1 MPKSGQVI
9 RSVSHRNE
17 DLSKRKLELVM
28 EPWVIS
34 WIQKDYGFDATIQI
48 TTPING
54 SADLKLERNSFFLQL
69 KAKEKIRKTN
79 GEISYQLPVKK
90 VQQWIGHNVP
100 VLFVLYDV
108 NGQDFFYTWMDTDLL
123 EAIEHANNAWAS
135 QKTISVKLKTTNQ
148 LTAEVLTDLH
158 QKVINFKRPTITWI
172 EPGRFFSLK
181 EECHRS
187 IDLFK
192 KIAYPFP
199 FASMAKQLE
208 TLSTEVEK
216 SIYRIAITGLSRVGK
231 SSLINSL
238 LHKEICPV
246 GFYQTTAVPIEIL
259 PSAEQKIQVLFLN
272 GSKKMYEYN
281 NGVIEQYASQDHNPE
296 NEKKVARVS
305 IFVNNRNLQRG
316 ISVFDVPGL
325 DDSNDEIVN
334 YTLETVSKVNAIL
347 YVIDA
352 SPAQNGGFI
361 FKKDY
366 KQHLLS
372 FGQSIEKIFL
382 VFNKADGLSEDKLL
396 SLKERVKKDLEKLK
410 LYESIAAKIY
420 YTSAKHR
427 YIFESIDKVSALEE
441 DIWSFIIN
449 ENRGGIARLTL
460 LNKAIAK
467 SLYDFQNI
475 LKARLIDAD
484 KRTELKTAIQ
494 RVEAKIPQLTQ
505 EIKTRLLSHD
515 KVISGLLTIKKETM
529 LKAFEEYLE
538 SLPLDRFPDKLD
550 VKEFILLHLNQAMTE
565 ANIEY
570 AQGMNEIKNYTDG
583 WIEQNLQQI
592 RNILSSNAA
601 NRVIDFTELEQF
613 EPPAMDVFSSVGV
626 GLIGWLLGILVL
638 PEVAMLTG
646 IGTFLAN
653 LFMSQE
659 QQKAA
664 RILKTIKN
672 CRKVCDKSYGRLS
685 EQYKELAQEQ
695 IVHVA
700 KYLDEKLKL
709 YFDDLNLQIKQL
721 PDISPQEKTQYKQ
734 VFDKIEELNNK
745 LLKFDME
752 IMHY

>member
-9 RSVSHRNE
+9 RSASHRNE
-17 DLSKRKLELVM
+17 DLSKRKLEQVM
-28 EPWVIS
+28 EPWVVS
-34 WIQKDYGFDATIQI
+34 WMQKDYGFDATIQI
-48 TTPING
+48 TSPIGG
-54 SADLKLERNSFFLQL
+54 SLDLKVDRNSFFLQL
-69 KAKEKIRKTN
+69 KAKEKIKRVN
-79 GEISYQLPVKK
+79 DEISYPLPVKK

-100 VLFVLYDV
+100 VLFVLYDITA
-108 NGQDFFYTWMDTDLL
+108 NEFIYIWMDSALL
-123 EAIEHANNAWAS
+123 ETIETTNISWAS
-135 QKTISVKLKTTNQ
+135 QKTISVKLQTSNIV
-148 LTAEVLTDLH
+148 TAEVLTDLH
-158 QKVINFKRPTITWI
+158 QTVINFKRPTITWI

-181 EECHRS
+181 EECHKS

-192 KIAYPFP
+192 SIADQFP
-199 FASMAKQLE
+199 FTSMTKQLE

-216 SIYRIAITGLSRVGK
+216 SIYRIAVTGLSRVGK

-238 LHKEICPV
+238 LRKEICPV

-259 PSAEQKIQVLFLN
+259 PSAQEQILVLFLD
-272 GSKKMYEYN
+272 GKKKIYEYDKR
-281 NGVIEQYASQDHNPE
+281 VIEQYASQDHNAD
-296 NEKKVARVS
+296 NEKKVARVC

-325 DDSNDEIVN
+325 DDSNDDIVD

-352 SPAQNGGFI
+352 SPAENGGFI

-382 VFNKADGLSEDKLL
+382 VFNKTDTLTDDKLL

-410 LYESIAAKIY
+410 LYESVSEKIY
-420 YTSAKHR
+420 YTSTQSNLVSAH
-427 YIFESIDKVSALEE
+427 IDKVSDLEE

-467 SLYDFQNI
+467 SLYDFQDL

-484 KRTELKTAIQ
+484 KRAELKEVIK
-494 RVEAKIPQLTQ
+494 RVESKIPQLAD
-505 EIKTRLLSHD
+505 EIKSKLLSHD
-515 KVISGLLTIKKETM
+515 KAIRGLLTTKKETM
-529 LKAFEEYLE
+529 LKAFEKYLE
-538 SLPLDRFPDKLD
+538 SLPLDQFPNKTV

-570 AQGMNEIKNYTDG
+570 AQGMNQIKNYTDH

-592 RNILSSNAA
+592 RHILSSNAA
-601 NRVIDFTELEQF
+601 NRVIDFVELEQF
-613 EPPAMDVFSSVGV
+613 EPPSLDVFSSVGV

-638 PEVAMLTG
+638 PEVAILTG
-646 IGTFLAN
+646 IGTFLAS

-659 QQKAA
+659 QRKAE
-664 RILKTIKN
+664 RILKTMKN
-672 CRKVCDKSYGRLS
+672 CRQVCDKSYERLS
-685 EQYKELAQEQ
+685 QQYRELAQEQ
-695 IVHVA
+695 IAHVA

-709 YFDDLNLQIKQL
+709 YFGDLNLQMQQL
-721 PDISPQEKTQYKQ
+721 PEIAPQEKTLYREA
-734 VFDKIEELNNK
+734 FTGIESLNKK
-745 LLKFDME
+745 LVKFDLE